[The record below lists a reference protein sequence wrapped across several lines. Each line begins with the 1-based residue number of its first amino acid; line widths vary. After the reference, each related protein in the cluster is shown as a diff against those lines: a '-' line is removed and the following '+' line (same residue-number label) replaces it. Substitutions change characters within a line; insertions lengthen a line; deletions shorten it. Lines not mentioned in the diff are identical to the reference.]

1 MPSRDPLVPRHGRGS
16 RGLER
21 ELTTASGARLSFAGG
36 VVTKRHRAGTS
47 LADVQHR
54 LDAIVA
60 APFVQPLGPATTTD
74 GWVVTRWPAVAPAE
88 PDDPPW
94 REAGALLAALHRVR
108 VEPPPTLPA
117 PTWPERVS
125 RAAARTHDPTL
136 AALGRRLADEAATHR
151 GNRTTVIHG
160 DWHLGQLGL
169 TDAGWL
175 LLDPDDVALGDPWW
189 DLARPAGFW
198 AAGLLP
204 DDDWREFL
212 DGYAPTE
219 DPWPA
224 VDLPARCAVLV
235 AAVRARLHS
244 EPTADSL
251 LSACERMAQ

>member
-1 MPSRDPLVPRHGRGS
+1 MPRDRLV
-16 RGLER
+16 
-21 ELTTASGARLSFAGG
+21 TTASGARLGFADG

-47 LADVQHR
+47 PAALLRR
-54 LDAIVA
+54 LDAIA
-60 APFVQPLGPATTTD
+60 GAPFVQPLGPVADED
-74 GWVVTRWPAVAPAE
+74 GHLVTRWPEVALAD

-94 REAGALLAALHRVR
+94 RDAGALLAALHRIH
-108 VEPPPTLPA
+108 PDPTPALPG

-125 RAAARTHDPTL
+125 RTAARAGDPAL
-136 AALGRRLADEAATHR
+136 AALGHRLADEAAAHR
-151 GNRTTVIHG
+151 GTQSTLIHG
-160 DWHLGQLGL
+160 DWHLGQLGRIG
-169 TDAGWL
+169 DRWL
-175 LLDPDDVALGDPWW
+175 LLDPDDVAVGDLWW

-198 AAGLLP
+198 AAGLLH

-212 DGYAPTE
+212 HGYAPAE

-224 VDLPARCAVLV
+224 VDLPARCAVFV